1 VTRHSRRHAS
11 LAIPAAFPSLLA
23 ETKKK
28 ARALQDAKAWAR
40 ELGAP
45 RRRLRWL
52 IGMGAAAIL
61 AAGLLTR

>member
-11 LAIPAAFPSLLA
+11 LTIPAAFPSFLA
-23 ETKKK
+23 EAKKK

-40 ELGAP
+40 KLGAP

-52 IGMGAAAIL
+52 IVLGAVAIVVT
-61 AAGLLTR
+61 GLLTL